1 MQCVALHRGAQPS
14 YFSLSLKCFA
24 LRFYWKRTEP
34 NRALEGWCKMQTSVY
49 VLFSI
54 ARWAFQ
60 FFKLL
65 VTFLHSCQYTM
76 KTFLPVFSQQWS
88 PCADPHFLNTSVGV
102 GVICDGRTQ
111 LEASATGLA
120 WPGLAWP
127 GMAWHSLLW
136 SPLTVSCH
144 LFCRRCD
151 PFRTADSTQ
160 ELSPSI

>member
-54 ARWAFQ
+54 SRWAFQ
-60 FFKLL
+60 FFRLL

-120 WPGLAWP
+120 WPGMAWHGLAWP
-127 GMAWHSLLW
+127 GMACCDLLW
-136 SPLTVSCH
+136 PCPAISSVVGATLFVQLTQ
-144 LFCRRCD
+144 LRN
-151 PFRTADSTQ
+151 
-160 ELSPSI
+160 